1 MSAGAPWPQSACS
14 DAARRFSPRTP
25 SSPPSAYVAAAVAL
39 QSGRYACSLVLTSR
53 EAAAWTGLHKVA
65 KLVARR
71 SRRRAAN
78 DDDDDDDDDDEEE
91 EEEEEENNVDGVE
104 DDVILLRFF
113 DLTGAGWLAGKPF
126 PTADGVMHTVPIAIA
141 TDAVAGT

>member
-14 DAARRFSPRTP
+14 DAARRFSPKKP
-25 SSPPSAYVAAAVAL
+25 SSPPSAYVASAVAL
-39 QSGRYACSLVLTSR
+39 QSGRCSLVLTSR
-53 EAAAWTGLHKVA
+53 EAAAWTGLRQVA

-71 SRRRAAN
+71 SGRRAAN
-78 DDDDDDDDDDEEE
+78 DDDDDDDDEEE
-91 EEEEEENNVDGVE
+91 EEEEEEENNRRVDGVE
-104 DDVILLRFF
+104 DDAILKRFF
-113 DLTGAGWLAGKPF
+113 DMTGAGWLAGKPF